1 MNAATAAW
9 LTRLLV
15 LAHAAGVLGLAAA
28 GVYTYR
34 LHCESFA
41 CFAIGLMWMVWAGG
55 QALLLLLGLW
65 ARSRSSAG
73 SRWRWLAIAALA
85 AQALTVAVALGAW
98 ILK

>member
-1 MNAATAAW
+1 MNAATAVW

-55 QALLLLLGLW
+55 QALWLALGFW
-65 ARSRSSAG
+65 ARSRAAHG
-73 SRWRWLAIAALA
+73 TPWRRLAVASLV
-85 AQALTVAVALGAW
+85 AQALTVAVALTAW
-98 ILK
+98 ALH